1 MERKYHSFD
10 AEGKI
15 LGRLATE
22 IARTLSGKGKVDYV
36 PHIDGGDHVVVLN
49 AEKIR
54 VTGTKM
60 DDKIYHRFSGY
71 PGGITS
77 IALKD
82 LLKKDA
88 TKVIK
93 NAVYGMLPKNK
104 LRDRMMTRLHVY
116 VGSEHP
122 HKNIEVTH

>member
-10 AEGKI
+10 AEGKV

-22 IARTLSGKGKVDYV
+22 IAKVLSGKGKIDHT
-36 PHIDGGDHVVVLN
+36 PHIDGGDHVVVIN

-54 VTGTKM
+54 VTGNKLN
-60 DDKIYHRFSGY
+60 DKIYHRFSGY

-104 LRDRMMTRLHVY
+104 LRDRMMTRLHVCI
-116 VGSEHP
+116 GSEHEY
-122 HKNIEVTH
+122 KNVEITH